1 MSCFFALV
9 INFGSYFMLIAE
21 RISGNFLDTSII
33 AVATCCDPPNT
44 RSPAWIILFP
54 DLTSLP
60 EIPKTFLI
68 FFGLISE
75 KTKFVWHSGI
85 IFDAFLI
92 FWKLIIACESCFCIS
107 GIFL

>member
-44 RSPAWIILFP
+44 RSPA
-54 DLTSLP
+54 
-60 EIPKTFLI
+60 
-68 FFGLISE
+68 
-75 KTKFVWHSGI
+75 
-85 IFDAFLI
+85 
-92 FWKLIIACESCFCIS
+92 
-107 GIFL
+107 